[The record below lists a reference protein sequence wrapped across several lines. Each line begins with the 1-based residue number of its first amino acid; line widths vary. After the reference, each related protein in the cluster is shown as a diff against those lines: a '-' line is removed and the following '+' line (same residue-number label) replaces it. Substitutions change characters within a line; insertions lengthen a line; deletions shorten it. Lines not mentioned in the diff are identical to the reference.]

1 MALTYLLSNL
11 KTQQKIIYKYDKLI
25 TSISKLLIKQVY
37 RDTILDYT
45 CTSIYILI

>member
-11 KTQQKIIYKYDKLI
+11 KTQKNNILYDKLI
-25 TSISKLLIKQVY
+25 TSISKPLIKQVY

-45 CTSIYILI
+45 CTSILI